1 MSDATDRTTPTD
13 TVIVEF
19 PATEGYR
26 GVGRLVLGG
35 LASRFE
41 LPVDRVE
48 DLLLAVESLLAHGVE
63 GDVVRLTVDA
73 GDEALRVRL
82 GPLADGGVTDPA
94 LERILRP
101 LVDQATDAGGDEN
114 GAVYAELLV
123 AAQHRRAG

>member
-1 MSDATDRTTPTD
+1 VSDATDRTTPTD